1 MELVRAQG
9 QRTSLLVRED
19 KQVFLCTLKLNRRL
33 KLLRGQR
40 VFAASPGHIRQN
52 PAKIAEQASGSLRLF
67 LLASVA
73 GVPRGQIFGW
83 VAGRVAQIEPRVMN
97 QARGANRRTKFARFL
112 L

>member
-1 MELVRAQG
+1 MKLVRAQG

-19 KQVFLCTLKLNRRL
+19 KQVLLRTLKLNRRL
-33 KLLRGQR
+33 QLLRGQG

-52 PAKIAEQASGSLRLF
+52 PAKIAEQAGGGLRLF
-67 LLASVA
+67 FVSVA
-73 GVPRGQIFGW
+73 DVPRGQIFGW

-97 QARGANRRTKFARFL
+97 QARGANRRTEFACFL